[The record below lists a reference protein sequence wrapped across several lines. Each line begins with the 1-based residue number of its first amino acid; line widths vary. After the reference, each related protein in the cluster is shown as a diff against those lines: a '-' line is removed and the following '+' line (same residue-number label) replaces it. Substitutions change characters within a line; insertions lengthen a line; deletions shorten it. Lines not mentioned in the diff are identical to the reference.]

1 MYQAGF
7 VGEGATTAA
16 LALAS
21 KKRGEARR
29 RGRQAIK
36 PRGMV
41 GLQRPQY
48 EVGMEPEV
56 KDEEDNKLI
65 CISMTDDFVL
75 KQDLCVMCGSLGND
89 LEGRL
94 ISCTQ
99 VVHILVTTSATSSC
113 LVTLFSIGDIW
124 KTNSSKNSSF
134 TTSSFKTYP

>member
-1 MYQAGF
+1 MNQAGF

-99 VVHILVTTSATSSC
+99 VVHILVTTSSI
-113 LVTLFSIGDIW
+113 LFSHAFVVTFRRQTHS
-124 KTNSSKNSSF
+124 KTQVFAN
-134 TTSSFKTYP
+134 